1 MGVRVAALLKWE
13 NSKLSFLFFLFSR
26 QENQHQIHLPSVRP
40 LFLQVPLESARLDRS
55 GVPPDK
61 LPGHRR
67 GAINDRQ
74 QSCLFNH
81 KMK

>member
-1 MGVRVAALLKWE
+1 MGVCVAALLKWE

-67 GAINDRQ
+67 GAINHRQ
-74 QSCLFNH
+74 QSCFFNH